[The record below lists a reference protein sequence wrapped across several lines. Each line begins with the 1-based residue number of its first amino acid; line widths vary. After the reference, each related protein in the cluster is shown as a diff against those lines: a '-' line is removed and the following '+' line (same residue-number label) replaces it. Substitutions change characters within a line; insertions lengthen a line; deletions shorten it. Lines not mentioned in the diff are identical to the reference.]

1 MLNTKQQEFVDYAVK
16 KFGTNE
22 LTVSQLKDANKHFG
36 CKYAPQW
43 LIKNSD
49 YKIGKSLFKL
59 PTENDVV
66 KTTSGETEKVL
77 PTETKNEAAF
87 VVSSLVGDIIPK
99 KDSVFVSFG
108 NYPDLKSIV
117 KSNMFYPVFITG
129 LSGNGKTMGVTQA
142 CAEAKKE
149 LIRVNITIETDEDD
163 LLGGYRLKDGQTVWQ
178 NGPVIE
184 AMERGA
190 LLLLDEIDLASN
202 KIMCLQPILEGSGI
216 YVKKINKFVKPKNGF
231 NVIATAN
238 TKGQGSDDG
247 KFIGTNVLNEAF
259 LERFPV
265 TFEQEYPPVKV
276 EQKILD
282 NVMSAYDLKDPKFTE
297 NLVKWADVI
306 RKTFYDGG
314 VDEII
319 ATRRLVH
326 IINAFAIF
334 KNKLKAVQVCVNR
347 FDDDTKNSFL
357 DLYSK
362 VDAGVNIEDISGNG
376 NDVDPINMEEET
388 AKLGP
393 NAQQIIEGVKKW
405 GQGLKAKGVFSDE
418 DFEEFK
424 VFAATANGI
433 NTINKLRKYYG
444 EQTIPTAP
452 VDVDGAPSN
461 DELYEL
467 VADPKYKTDPAF
479 RRKVEQQFA
488 RAFPGKVDTGEI

>member
-1 MLNTKQQEFVDYAVK
+1 MLNTKQQEFVDHAVE

-22 LTVSQLKDANKHFG
+22 LTVSQLKEANKKFG

-66 KTTSGETEKVL
+66 ETKSSGESEKVL
-77 PTETKNEAAF
+77 PASKISKEAAF
-87 VVSSLVGDIIPK
+87 VVSSLVGDIVPK
-99 KDSVFVSFG
+99 KDPVFVSFG
-108 NYPDLKSIV
+108 NYPDLKSII

-184 AMERGA
+184 AMERCA
-190 LLLLDEIDLASN
+190 TLLLDEIDLASN

-216 YVKKINKFVKPKNGF
+216 FVKKINKFVKPKNGF

-259 LERFPV
+259 LERFPI
-265 TFEQEYPPVKV
+265 TFEQKYPSASI
-276 EQKILD
+276 EEKILV
-282 NVMSAYDLKDPKFTE
+282 NTLAKSGKKDKDFCKK
-297 NLVKWADVI
+297 LVTWADVI
-306 RKTFYDGG
+306 RKTYFDGG

-319 ATRRLVH
+319 STRRLVH
-326 IINAFAIF
+326 IIQAYSIFNKKVKAIE
-334 KNKLKAVQVCVNR
+334 VCTNR
-347 FDDDTKNSFL
+347 FDDDTKNSFME
-357 DLYSK
+357 LYTK
-362 VDAGVNIEDISGNG
+362 VDAGASAD
-376 NDVDPINMEEET
+376 
-388 AKLGP
+388 
-393 NAQQIIEGVKKW
+393 QI
-405 GQGLKAKGVFSDE
+405 A
-418 DFEEFK
+418 
-424 VFAATANGI
+424 
-433 NTINKLRKYYG
+433 
-444 EQTIPTAP
+444 
-452 VDVDGAPSN
+452 
-461 DELYEL
+461 
-467 VADPKYKTDPAF
+467 
-479 RRKVEQQFA
+479 EQQRQEEVA
-488 RAFPGKVDTGEI
+488 SQTDEEDESSDDQEVI